1 MKIYLVGGAVR
12 DELLGLSI
20 NENDWVVVGSS
31 FEEMKSKNYKQVG
44 KNFPVFLHPKTK
56 EEYALARIEKKDG
69 SGYTGFTTNSNKE
82 ITLEEDLK
90 RRDITINAIAKD
102 FNGNFIDPYDGI
114 GDLKKRRL
122 RHISDSFLEDPL
134 RVLRVARFHAK
145 LAHLGFRIENKTKE
159 LMREIS
165 RNRELLTLSSERVWC
180 EFEKGICERS
190 PQIFIQT
197 LYECGALKVLLPELD
212 SCFHN
217 EDNMKNTLKSLEYAG
232 NKNFDGPTRWA
243 ICLYGINSTSRS
255 KKFSSKIIKLNTSDT
270 SKFKGLSKRISMPN
284 KFRQL
289 AFLSINFSDYILNAE
304 NSKPDLI
311 ISLLNHCD
319 AWRNESRFEKLLL
332 CCEALS
338 YSSSDIRH
346 KTLSSISFLRTVLL
360 SCKKIKAKEFLD
372 AGIENKEIG
381 DSLNNARK
389 VCITG
394 IKK

>member
-31 FEEMKSKNYKQVG
+31 IEEMKSKNYKQVG

-122 RHISDSFLEDPL
+122 RHISDSFSEDPL

-159 LMREIS
+159 LMHEIS
-165 RNRELLTLSSERVWC
+165 RNRELSTLSSERVWC

-270 SKFKGLSKRISMPN
+270 SKFKDLSKRISMPN

-338 YSSSDIRH
+338 YSSIDIRH